1 MMIFIKQFALNI
13 LNIFLLL
20 AHIST
25 PCVAQTTTHPAV
37 VNSSPS
43 LVANKS
49 LDEAVNRIAYSIHG
63 FTPGDPKMSAA
74 LALLKNNATET
85 VAFIK
90 QNHTTAELVRFL
102 QEESNSK
109 EVRRS
114 NALGMIIITLG
125 KLENTDANDL
135 LGQWYLELQEQR
147 KETANNNKLE
157 KELVIYQYFIL
168 HNLRG
173 RYVKPVADSIL
184 SRLPDMNENE
194 RKLSLLYLATSA
206 KGQTEV
212 REQLKQLSASNKA
225 LAQDSFIQKTL
236 HALAEK

>member
-1 MMIFIKQFALNI
+1 MIFLKQFALDASNFFLI
-13 LNIFLLL
+13 LVLIC
-20 AHIST
+20 A
-25 PCVAQTTTHPAV
+25 PCSAQTTSLQV
-37 VNSSPS
+37 VANNSSQHVTS
-43 LVANKS
+43 KALGQ
-49 LDEAVNRIAYSIHG
+49 AVNRIVYSIHG

-184 SRLPDMNENE
+184 SRLAKMNENE

-212 REQLKQLSASNKA
+212 RDQLKQLLASNTA
-225 LAQDSFIQKTL
+225 LAQDSFMQKTL